1 MATIGYDCEII
12 LDGTGYFIRPDSFS
26 VKHPRI
32 RKATVR
38 ADAGESYID
47 LGPGRRAWSMTVL
60 CLNDLLKYDGT
71 STGTTG
77 QQYRDALKASYTGSV
92 GTTINFTDPLNGSTI
107 PVHFDS
113 YEETIRDLHSQIIS
127 LATGGSAGASYE
139 VKIVLMEA

>member
-1 MATIGYDCEII
+1 MAAIGLDCEVI
-12 LDGTGYFIRPDSFS
+12 LDGIGYFVKPDSYS

-47 LGPGRRAWSMTVL
+47 LGPGRREWSMIIL
-60 CLNDLLKYDGT
+60 CLNDLVKYDGD

-77 QQYRDALKASYTGSV
+77 QQYRDSLHNSYTGSI
-92 GTTINFTDPLNGSTI
+92 GTTINFADPLNGSAI

-113 YEETIRDLHSQIIS
+113 YEETVRDLHSQIIAP
-127 LATGGSAGASYE
+127 ATGGSMGASYE
-139 VKIVLMEA
+139 VKIVLVEA